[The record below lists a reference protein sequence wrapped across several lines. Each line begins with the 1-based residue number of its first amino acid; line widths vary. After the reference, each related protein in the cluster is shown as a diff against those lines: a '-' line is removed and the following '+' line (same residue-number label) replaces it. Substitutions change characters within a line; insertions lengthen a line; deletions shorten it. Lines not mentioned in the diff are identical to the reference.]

1 MDAQGFNE
9 LPVQFI
15 ASEELPVGTGVT
27 DLSSVQDHDL
37 ISIENDGQPVGCGH
51 SGDGD
56 IQG

>member
-27 DLSSVQDHDL
+27 DLSSV
-37 ISIENDGQPVGCGH
+37 
-51 SGDGD
+51 
-56 IQG
+56 